1 MGVKKDSVRQKA
13 QDYFIEN
20 LNATQAEVA
29 ELYNVTPKTLGEWFR
44 KNEWEQKR
52 LDFHASSVRIKQLLQ
67 QELLSVSQGN
77 AAKLPADGIAKLM
90 AALDRCDKKADPI
103 VVSKILKDLDNFVSS
118 VNPDLAL
125 AMLPY
130 HKQFLQHRINLES

>member
-1 MGVKKDSVRQKA
+1 MGAKKDSIRQKA

-20 LNATQAEVA
+20 LDATQVEVA
-29 ELYNVTPKTLGEWFR
+29 ILYNVTPKTLGEWAR
-44 KNEWEQKR
+44 THDWEQKR

-77 AAKLPADGIAKLM
+77 APKLPADGISKLM

-103 VVSKILKDLDNFVSS
+103 VVSRILKDLDNFISGVNADLS
-118 VNPDLAL
+118 VTL
-125 AMLPY
+125 LPY
-130 HKQFLQHRINLES
+130 HKQFLQHRINLEG

>member
-20 LNATQAEVA
+20 LEATQLEVA
-29 ELYNVTPKTLGEWFR
+29 ELYNVTTKTVSEWCR
-44 KNEWEQKR
+44 RYDWEQKR

-77 AAKLPADGIAKLM
+77 PAKLPADGISKLM
-90 AALDRCDKKADPI
+90 SALDRCDKKADPI
-103 VVSKILKDLDNFVSS
+103 VVARILKDLDNFISGIDA
-118 VNPDLAL
+118 DLAVK
-125 AMLPY
+125 MLPF